1 MWGSVSMIIGQL
13 AEWWKDGRTEERKGR
28 RKKKRER
35 KGKARRASDR
45 METNNVAGQI
55 MQTRVEKCVGGTKG
69 GRERVEKS
77 KSGPWPMR
85 AGLS

>member
-1 MWGSVSMIIGQL
+1 
-13 AEWWKDGRTEERKGR
+13 
-28 RKKKRER
+28 
-35 KGKARRASDR
+35 